1 MTTLEMTNVSY
12 AYTSAGKQQRI
23 LNEVSMQ
30 FEAGRFYA
38 ILGESGSGK
47 TTALSLLSGL
57 DSPTEGQI
65 QYEGRDI
72 RKIGLTTYR
81 SRHAATVFQSFNLL
95 TYMNALDNVIVA
107 LELSGQRIKGK
118 KKRAIEILGQVGID
132 EAHAK
137 KNVLQLSGGQQQRVA
152 IARALA
158 TEAPIILA
166 DEPTGALD
174 EKTAMDIIRLFQ
186 QLAHDANRCIIT
198 VTHSAEVA
206 RAADHIIEL
215 KKQRFVERKRIVEGQ
230 ATPAR

>member
-118 KKRAIEILGQVGID
+118 KKRAIQILGQVGID

>member
-107 LELSGQRIKGK
+107 LDLSGQRIKGK

>member
-1 MTTLEMTNVSY
+1 MTILQMNEVSY
-12 AYTSAGKQQRI
+12 AYTSGSQIQHI
-23 LNEVSMQ
+23 LKEVSIEFQ
-30 FEAGRFYA
+30 AGHFYA

-57 DSPTEGQI
+57 DSPTAGRIE
-65 QYEGRDI
+65 YEGRDL

-81 SRHAATVFQSFNLL
+81 SRHAATVFQAFNLL
-95 TYMNALDNVIVA
+95 TYMNAIDNVIVA
-107 LELSGQRIKGK
+107 LEISGRRVKS
-118 KKRAIEILGQVGID
+118 KRSHALALLAEVGLD
-132 EAHAK
+132 EAHAEK
-137 KNVLQLSGGQQQRVA
+137 KVLQLSGGQQQRVA

-174 EKTAMDIIRLFQ
+174 EKTAADIIQLFQ
-186 QLAHDANRCIIT
+186 RLAHESNRCVIT

-215 KKQRFVERKRIVEGQ
+215 KQQCFQMRTNLQQQPVSH
-230 ATPAR
+230 

>member
-1 MTTLEMTNVSY
+1 MTTLEMTNITY
-12 AYTSAGKQQRI
+12 AYTSGSKQQRI
-23 LNEVSMQ
+23 LNDVSMQ

-65 QYEGRDI
+65 TYQGRDI

-118 KKRAIEILGQVGID
+118 KKHAQNLLEQVGID
-132 EAHAK
+132 EAHAT

-174 EKTAMDIIRLFQ
+174 EKTATDIIRLFQ
-186 QLAHDANRCIIT
+186 ELAHRSNRCIIA

-215 KKQRFVERKRIVEGQ
+215 KKQRFIEKKRVIEGEVV
-230 ATPAR
+230 PAR

>member
-23 LNEVSMQ
+23 LHEVSMQ

-57 DSPTEGQI
+57 DSPTEGRI
-65 QYEGRDI
+65 QYEGRDL

-95 TYMNALDNVIVA
+95 TYMNGLDNVVVA
-107 LELSGQRIKGK
+107 LELSGQRINGK
-118 KKRAIEILGQVGID
+118 KKRALELLEQVGID
-132 EAHAK
+132 EAHAR

-174 EKTAMDIIRLFQ
+174 EKTATDIIRLFQ
-186 QLAHDANRCIIT
+186 QLAHEANRCIIA
-198 VTHSAEVA
+198 VTHSSEVA

-215 KKQRFVERKRIVEGQ
+215 KKQRFIDKKRVIEGEVI
-230 ATPAR
+230 PAR

>member
-1 MTTLEMTNVSY
+1 MTILEMTKVSY

-30 FEAGRFYA
+30 FKAGRFYA

-57 DSPTEGQI
+57 DAPTEGQI
-65 QYEGRDI
+65 QYEGRDL

-95 TYMNALDNVIVA
+95 TYMHALDNVIVA
-107 LELSGQRIKGK
+107 LELSGRQIKEK
-118 KKRAIEILGQVGID
+118 KKRALELLEQVGID
-132 EAHAK
+132 ETHAK

-174 EKTAMDIIRLFQ
+174 EKTATEIIRLFQ
-186 QLAHDANRCIIT
+186 QLAHDSNRCIIA

-206 RAADHIIEL
+206 RAADQIIEL
-215 KKQRFVERKRIVEGQ
+215 KKQRFVEKKPSIEGQ
-230 ATPAR
+230 VIPAR

>member
-1 MTTLEMTNVSY
+1 MTTLEMTKVSY

-65 QYEGRDI
+65 QYEGRDL

-95 TYMNALDNVIVA
+95 TYMNAMDNVIVA
-107 LELSGQRIKGK
+107 LELSGRRVKEK
-118 KKRAIEILGQVGID
+118 KKRALELLEQVGID
-132 EAHAK
+132 EIHSK

-174 EKTAMDIIRLFQ
+174 EKTATEIIRLFQ
-186 QLAHDANRCIIT
+186 QLAHDANRCIIA

-206 RAADHIIEL
+206 RAADQIIEL
-215 KKQRFVERKRIVEGQ
+215 KKQRFVEKKPIVEGQ
-230 ATPAR
+230 TIPAR